1 MFTLART
8 AKDWKKLFDNDG
20 LKGAHSPT
28 TLRFVDSSPYAS
40 NFIPTRRDSFSAWLT
55 MSNIKNYP
63 KNKNKIIQAIR
74 GLLAHRATWLYL
86 LLDEAEKRGINTE
99 DFAKSAVMRCGCFQG
114 DQLIAKAGTRSLKG
128 LKKILFTM
136 PARMVF
142 EMKILACMDDRLD
155 IDFHYCP
162 LVAAW
167 QSHGV
172 ADEQIA
178 KLCDIAMEGD
188 RGIAKSFGCE
198 LVLGETIAKGYSKC
212 EIRFK
217 RLKE

>member
-1 MFTLART
+1 
-8 AKDWKKLFDNDG
+8 
-20 LKGAHSPT
+20 
-28 TLRFVDSSPYAS
+28 
-40 NFIPTRRDSFSAWLT
+40 

-63 KNKNKIIQAIR
+63 KHNNKIIKTVR
-74 GLLAHRATWLYL
+74 GQLEHRAAWLYL
-86 LLDEAEKRGINTE
+86 LLDEAEKRGISTE

-114 DQLIAKAGTRSLKG
+114 DQLTAKAGTRSLKG

-142 EMKILACMDDRLD
+142 EMKILACTDDRLD

-178 KLCDIAMEGD
+178 KLCDISMQGD

-217 RLKE
+217 RLRE

>member
-1 MFTLART
+1 
-8 AKDWKKLFDNDG
+8 
-20 LKGAHSPT
+20 
-28 TLRFVDSSPYAS
+28 
-40 NFIPTRRDSFSAWLT
+40 
-55 MSNIKNYP
+55 MSDIKNYP
-63 KNKNKIIQAIR
+63 KLKNKIIKSIR
-74 GLLAHRATWLYL
+74 ELLEHRAAWLYL
-86 LLDEAEKRGINTE
+86 LLDEAGKLGIRTE

-114 DQLIAKAGTRSLKG
+114 ERLTAKAGTKSLKG

-142 EMKILACMDDRLD
+142 EMKILACTDDQLD

-167 QSHGV
+167 QSYG
-172 ADEQIA
+172 ATDEQIA
-178 KLCDIAMEGD
+178 KLCDIAMQGD

-198 LVLGETIAKGYSKC
+198 LVLGETIAKGHDKC

-217 RLKE
+217 RVK